1 MMIINRPDT
10 TEQQRAARTR
20 HFSFPH
26 EVVDDPSLST
36 SQKRALLCEWASDAH
51 AVEGFP
57 TLRLLPG
64 TTFPVT
70 FSAVMDALG
79 HLDRACARTE
89 EQQLAKRGVIV
100 EFSRR
105 KDGQHRER

>member
-1 MMIINRPDT
+1 MMIVNQPDT
-10 TEQQRAARTR
+10 TEGQQAPIARN
-20 HFSFPH
+20 FSFPH

-89 EQQLAKRGVIV
+89 EHGLTKRGVIV
-100 EFSRR
+100 EFARR